1 MSKVQLTGASQVQ
14 GVLPVTDG
22 GSGTNTLTG
31 VLKGNGTSAFSAATA
46 GTDFV
51 APGGA
56 LGTPSSGTATNLTG
70 FPTLNQSTTGNAATA
85 TALATARTINGVSF
99 NGTGNIVITKR
110 QVSPSSSATPSVNI
124 DTTDIVT
131 IAVTANITSM
141 SSGLSGTPYHG
152 QPIMWEFT
160 GSSAFTIVWGASFGS
175 SGVATLLA
183 TTVASKVH
191 RVFTVYDSSKSL
203 HVCMAVD
210 ATGY

>member
-1 MSKVQLTGASQVQ
+1 MVATNIRGSQIADGANGVNLTVDVTGT
-14 GVLPVTDG
+14 LPV
-22 GSGTNTLTG
+22 
-31 VLKGNGTSAFSAATA
+31 GNGGTGQTTLAAA
-46 GTDFV
+46 GILV
-51 APGGA
+51 SGGA
-56 LGTPSSGTATNLTG
+56 LGTPSSGTLTNCT
-70 FPTLNQSTTGNAATA
+70 FPTLNQSTMGNAATA

-124 DTTDIVT
+124 DTADIVT

-183 TTVASKVH
+183 ALVASKVH

>member
-1 MSKVQLTGASQVQ
+1 MVATNIRGSQIADGANGVNLTVDVTGT
-14 GVLPVTDG
+14 LPV
-22 GSGTNTLTG
+22 
-31 VLKGNGTSAFSAATA
+31 GNGGTGQTTLAAA
-46 GTDFV
+46 GILV
-51 APGGA
+51 SGGA
-56 LGTPSSGTATNLTG
+56 LGTPSSGTLTNCT
-70 FPTLNQSTTGNAATA
+70 FPTLNQSTMGNAATA

-124 DTTDIVT
+124 DTADIVT

-152 QPIMWEFT
+152 QHIMWEFT

-183 TTVASKVH
+183 ALVASKVH